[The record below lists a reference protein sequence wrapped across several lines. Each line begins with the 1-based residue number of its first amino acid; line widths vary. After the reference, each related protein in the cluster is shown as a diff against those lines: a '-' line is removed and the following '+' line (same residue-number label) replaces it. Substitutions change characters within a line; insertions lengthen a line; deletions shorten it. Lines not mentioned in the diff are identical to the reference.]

1 MKKLLLIVVLG
12 LLWCNVSLAEEIYI
26 SCNVGMKDDRSTKKM
41 RTLPKDKYKPI
52 KRFGFQYFKFDNAK
66 SEITIHE
73 QIGSKKPS
81 KVGSIIID
89 YEGKNFVEF
98 EIKNSE
104 NEIDKYKLYS
114 RNLSNKGAWQSFNF
128 EGSVYLKSGSQ
139 VFDYDFRNT
148 ICLPPTKNGEIIKP
162 PKDEK
167 IYKKW
172 IKKGF

>member
-1 MKKLLLIVVLG
+1 MNKLLGIVVLG

-128 EGSVYLKSGSQ
+128 RRCLFGASIVHLSPCLIIIIVFGPTWFNLSPLRVKHNVKKS
-139 VFDYDFRNT
+139 
-148 ICLPPTKNGEIIKP
+148 L
-162 PKDEK
+162 
-167 IYKKW
+167 
-172 IKKGF
+172 